1 MAEMDCER
9 EGNRLYYEKQHQ
21 DEGGK
26 DDFQKRKFKSAND
39 KADVKR
45 EGMWQYG
52 KNVGHREAGL

>member
-1 MAEMDCER
+1 MKECE
-9 EGNRLYYEKQHQ
+9 
-21 DEGGK
+21 
-26 DDFQKRKFKSAND
+26 DDLLKHKSKSAND

>member
-1 MAEMDCER
+1 MDCER

-21 DEGGK
+21 DEGEK
-26 DDFQKRKFKSAND
+26 DDFLKHKFKSAND
-39 KADVKR
+39 EADVKR